1 MDEEVI
7 EIEDFEVKEKSIVV
21 SDEEEEEEEEENYSQ
36 SSNNDYSPHASF
48 KSVTLNLS
56 EGKLLILA
64 LVAVLLVAIFVLTFC

>member
-7 EIEDFEVKEKSIVV
+7 DIEDFEVKEKSIVV
-21 SDEEEEEEEEENYSQ
+21 SDEEEEEEENYSQ

-64 LVAVLLVAIFVLTFC
+64 LVAILLVAIFVLTFC

>member
-7 EIEDFEVKEKSIVV
+7 DIEDFEVKEKSIVV
-21 SDEEEEEEEEENYSQ
+21 SDEEEEDEEKYSR
-36 SSNNDYSPHASF
+36 SSNNDYSPHASY